1 MDYFKEFLESST
13 IHGLSNIST
22 SKNYIT
28 KVSWIL
34 ITIGGFITAGF
45 IIEKSV
51 DDWRKHPVATT
62 EETLPI
68 SKADLIILD

>member
-13 IHGLSNIST
+13 IHGLSNISA
-22 SKNYIT
+22 SKNYVN
-28 KVSWIL
+28 KVLWTL
-34 ITIGGFITAGF
+34 IIIGGFITAGF

-51 DDWRKHPVATT
+51 DDWRKHPVATI
-62 EETLPI
+62 EETFPI